1 MISLIEQIRT
11 GSIWNFPG
19 GVHPAENKKQS
30 NTTDIVHAR
39 LPEEIVLP
47 VKQHIGKPGNL
58 LVAVGDAV
66 LKGQQLTALETGFT
80 LPVHAPTSG
89 VITAIEPRTTAHP
102 SGLSDVCVVIKP
114 DGLDSWVT
122 KHPVEDFST
131 KTSDELLDV
140 IRQAGISGMGGAG
153 FPTAKKLQSGLG
165 RTDILIVNAAE
176 CEPYITS
183 DDKLLQEHAEEVLK
197 GIEVV
202 EHILQPKLTVIG
214 IEDNKPDAIKA
225 LEIAAKDKD
234 IVIRVIPTKYP
245 SGGEKQLIKILTNKE
260 VPAGGIP
267 ADIGVLVQN
276 VGSLYSIKRAV
287 IDGEPVVN
295 RVVTLTGKTFKQP
308 RNVWALLGT
317 PVHELLEEFGYKADK
332 KLPRLILGGPMMGFT
347 LPHANVPITKTS
359 NCILAPTRRE
369 ISPSTYEMECIRCS
383 ACAEA
388 CPASLLPQQLQWHA
402 KANELDKCEELNIKD
417 CIECGACA
425 FVCPSEIPLV
435 QYYRQA
441 KAEIKT
447 RKDEATAA
455 ERAKI
460 RFEEKNARMERDKA
474 ERENRFKKAADN
486 RRKDMKSADGDDAIA
501 AAIARVKA
509 QKTAADQTPNAEPAV
524 KPAVAAAIAKAKA
537 KQAAAQKANDAGPDN
552 SEMSKLREE
561 RKRQAR
567 ERKAQQAATDN
578 PAENSGDTKKDA
590 VAAAIARAKAK
601 KAQQAESASEASAE
615 SSGDAKKD
623 AVAAAIARAKA
634 KKAQQAES
642 TSDAPTES
650 TGDAKKDAV
659 AAAIAR
665 AKAKKAQQAESAT
678 QTESEAPAEST
689 GDAKKDAVAAA
700 IARAKAK
707 KAQQA
712 ESAAQTESEAPVKSS
727 GDAKKD
733 AVAAAIARAKAKKAQ
748 QAESA
753 TQTASEAP
761 AKSSGDAKKDAVAA
775 AIARAKAKKAQQAE
789 SATQTES
796 EAPAE
801 STGDAKK
808 DAVAAAIARAK
819 AKKAQQ
825 AESATQTESEA
836 PAESTGD
843 AKKDAVA
850 AAIARAKAKKA
861 QQAESATLTESEAPV
876 KSSGD
881 AKKDAV
887 AAAIARAK
895 AKKAQQA
902 KQDQTAE
909 TPEPVIEVEAEI
921 QSEPV
926 DPKKAAVAAAIARAK
941 AKKAQQAKQVEAEA
955 TAPEAVVEIE
965 VEAEIRSEPVDP
977 KKAAVAAAIARAK
990 ARKAQQEQDKKN
1002 NEEKE

>member
-11 GSIWNFPG
+11 GSIWSFPG

-58 LVAVGDAV
+58 LVAAGDTV
-66 LKGQQLTALETGFT
+66 LKGQQLTALDTGFT

-102 SGLSDVCVVIKP
+102 SGLSELSVVIKP
-114 DGLDSWVT
+114 DGLDAWIERN
-122 KHPVEDFST
+122 PVEDFST

-165 RTDILIVNAAE
+165 RTDILIINAAE

-197 GIEVV
+197 GIEIV

-214 IEDNKPDAIKA
+214 IEDNKPAAIKA
-225 LEIAAKDKD
+225 LEVAAKDKD

-369 ISPSTYEMECIRCS
+369 IAPSTYEMECIRCS

-509 QKTAADQTPNAEPAV
+509 QKAAADQAPNAEPAV

-537 KQAAAQKANDAGPDN
+537 KQAAAQKADGAEPDN

-567 ERKAQQAATDN
+567 ERKAQQAA
-578 PAENSGDTKKDA
+578 ADTP
-590 VAAAIARAKAK
+590 
-601 KAQQAESASEASAE
+601 AE

-642 TSDAPTES
+642 TSEAPAEKSGDAKKDAVAAAIARAKAKKAQQAGSASEAPAESTGDPKKDAVAAAIARAKAKKAQQAESASDAPAES

-665 AKAKKAQQAESAT
+665 AKAKKAQQAESASDAPAESSGDAKKDAVAAAIARAKAKKAQQT
-678 QTESEAPAEST
+678 ESAIQTESEAPAEST

-712 ESAAQTESEAPVKSS
+712 
-727 GDAKKD
+727 
-733 AVAAAIARAKAKKAQ
+733 
-748 QAESA
+748 
-753 TQTASEAP
+753 
-761 AKSSGDAKKDAVAA
+761 
-775 AIARAKAKKAQQAE
+775 
-789 SATQTES
+789 
-796 EAPAE
+796 
-801 STGDAKK
+801 
-808 DAVAAAIARAK
+808 
-819 AKKAQQ
+819 
-825 AESATQTESEA
+825 
-836 PAESTGD
+836 
-843 AKKDAVA
+843 
-850 AAIARAKAKKA
+850 
-861 QQAESATLTESEAPV
+861 
-876 KSSGD
+876 
-881 AKKDAV
+881 
-887 AAAIARAK
+887 
-895 AKKAQQA
+895 
-902 KQDQTAE
+902 KQDETAE
-909 TPEPVIEVEAEI
+909 NPKPVVEVEAET
-921 QSEPV
+921 QQESV

-941 AKKAQQAKQVEAEA
+941 AKKAQQAKQDETAETPEPVVEVEAETQSEPVDPKKA
-955 TAPEAVVEIE
+955 AVAAAIARAKARKAQQAKQEESAETSESVVEPLVE
-965 VEAEIRSEPVDP
+965 VEAEIQSEPVDP

>member
-58 LVAVGDAV
+58 LVAAGDTV
-66 LKGQQLTALETGFT
+66 LKGQQLTALDTGFT

-102 SGLSDVCVVIKP
+102 SGLSEMCVVIKP
-114 DGLDSWVT
+114 DGLDTWIE

-447 RKDEATAA
+447 RKDEAAAA
-455 ERAKI
+455 ERARI

-509 QKTAADQTPNAEPAV
+509 QKAAADQAPNEEPTV

-537 KQAAAQKANDAGPDN
+537 KQAAAQKADGAEPDN

-567 ERKAQQAATDN
+567 ERKAQQAAADA
-578 PAENSGDTKKDA
+578 PDESSGDGKKDT

-601 KAQQAESASEASAE
+601 KAQQAESAS
-615 SSGDAKKD
+615 D
-623 AVAAAIARAKA
+623 
-634 KKAQQAES
+634 
-642 TSDAPTES
+642 
-650 TGDAKKDAV
+650 
-659 AAAIAR
+659 
-665 AKAKKAQQAESAT
+665 
-678 QTESEAPAEST
+678 APAEST

-712 ESAAQTESEAPVKSS
+712 ESAADAPVESS

-753 TQTASEAP
+753 ADAP
-761 AKSSGDAKKDAVAA
+761 VESSGDAKKDAVAA

-789 SATQTES
+789 SAVD
-796 EAPAE
+796 APAE
-801 STGDAKK
+801 SSGDAKK

-819 AKKAQQ
+819 ARKAQQ
-825 AESATQTESEA
+825 AESASDA

-850 AAIARAKAKKA
+850 ATIARAKAKKA
-861 QQAESATLTESEAPV
+861 QQAEAVTQTESETPV
-876 KSSGD
+876 ESSGD

-902 KQDQTAE
+902 KQAE
-909 TPEPVIEVEAEI
+909 TVETPKPVLEVVAETQPEA
-921 QSEPV
+921 V

-941 AKKAQQAKQVEAEA
+941 AKKAQQAKQVEAQEV
-955 TAPEAVVEIE
+955 APEPVAEPLVEKE
-965 VEAEIRSEPVDP
+965 TVVEAEAQSEPVDP
-977 KKAAVAAAIARAK
+977 KKAAIAAAIARAK

>member
-11 GSIWNFPG
+11 GSIWDFPG

-30 NTTDIVHAR
+30 NTTDITHAR

-58 LVAVGDAV
+58 LVAVGDTV
-66 LKGQQLTALETGFT
+66 LKGQQLTALDTGFT

-102 SGLSDVCVVIKP
+102 SGLSEICVVIKP
-114 DGLDSWVT
+114 DGLDTWIE
-122 KHPVEDFST
+122 KNPVEDFSK

-183 DDKLLQEHAEEVLK
+183 DDKLLQEHANEVLK

-202 EHILQPKLTVIG
+202 EHILRPKLTVIG

-225 LEIAAKDKD
+225 LEVAAKNKD

-287 IDGEPVVN
+287 VDGEPVIN

-486 RRKDMKSADGDDAIA
+486 RRKDMKSTDGDDAIA

-509 QKTAADQTPNAEPAV
+509 QKAAADQAPNSEPAV
-524 KPAVAAAIAKAKA
+524 KPAVAAAIARAKA
-537 KQAAAQKANDAGPDN
+537 KQAAAQKANDAEPDN

-578 PAENSGDTKKDA
+578 PTESSGDGKKDA

-601 KAQQAESASEASAE
+601 KAQQTESASEAPTESSVDAKKDAVAAAIARAKAKKTQRTESTSEAPAE

-634 KKAQQAES
+634 KKAQQ
-642 TSDAPTES
+642 TE
-650 TGDAKKDAV
+650 
-659 AAAIAR
+659 
-665 AKAKKAQQAESAT
+665 
-678 QTESEAPAEST
+678 PA
-689 GDAKKDAVAAA
+689 
-700 IARAKAK
+700 
-707 KAQQA
+707 
-712 ESAAQTESEAPVKSS
+712 SEAPVEKS

-753 TQTASEAP
+753 SDAPSE
-761 AKSSGDAKKDAVAA
+761 SSGDV
-775 AIARAKAKKAQQAE
+775 
-789 SATQTES
+789 
-796 EAPAE
+796 
-801 STGDAKK
+801 
-808 DAVAAAIARAK
+808 
-819 AKKAQQ
+819 
-825 AESATQTESEA
+825 
-836 PAESTGD
+836 
-843 AKKDAVA
+843 
-850 AAIARAKAKKA
+850 
-861 QQAESATLTESEAPV
+861 
-876 KSSGD
+876 
-881 AKKDAV
+881 KKDAV

-902 KQDQTAE
+902 KQEETTE
-909 TPEPVIEVEAEI
+909 TPEPEAPEE
-921 QSEPV
+921 SV

-941 AKKAQQAKQVEAEA
+941 AKKAQQAKQEETTETPEPEAPEESVDPKKAAVAAAIARAKAKKAQQAKQIETEA
-955 TAPEAVVEIE
+955 TTTEPEIE
-965 VEAEIRSEPVDP
+965 IEADIQSEPVDP

>member
-102 SGLSDVCVVIKP
+102 SGLSEMCVVIKP
-114 DGLDSWVT
+114 DGLDAWIE
-122 KHPVEDFST
+122 KNPVEDFST

-642 TSDAPTES
+642 ASEAPVEKS
-650 TGDAKKDAV
+650 GDAKKDAV

-678 QTESEAPAEST
+678 QTESEAPTESSGDAKKDAVAAAIARAKAKKAQQAESATQTASEAPAEST

-712 ESAAQTESEAPVKSS
+712 ESAAQTESEAP
-727 GDAKKD
+727 
-733 AVAAAIARAKAKKAQ
+733 
-748 QAESA
+748 AES
-753 TQTASEAP
+753 S
-761 AKSSGDAKKDAVAA
+761 
-775 AIARAKAKKAQQAE
+775 
-789 SATQTES
+789 
-796 EAPAE
+796 
-801 STGDAKK
+801 GDAKK

>member
-30 NTTDIVHAR
+30 NTTDIVHAK

-58 LVAVGDAV
+58 LVAAGDTV
-66 LKGQQLTALETGFT
+66 LKGQQLTALDTGFT

-102 SGLSDVCVVIKP
+102 SGLSEMCAVIKP
-114 DGLDSWVT
+114 DGLDTWIE
-122 KHPVEDFST
+122 KNPVEDFST

-183 DDKLLQEHAEEVLK
+183 DDKLLQEHADEVLK

-267 ADIGVLVQN
+267 ADIGALVQN

-601 KAQQAESASEASAE
+601 KAQQAESA
-615 SSGDAKKD
+615 
-623 AVAAAIARAKA
+623 
-634 KKAQQAES
+634 
-642 TSDAPTES
+642 
-650 TGDAKKDAV
+650 
-659 AAAIAR
+659 
-665 AKAKKAQQAESAT
+665 T

-712 ESAAQTESEAPVKSS
+712 ESAAQTESEAP
-727 GDAKKD
+727 
-733 AVAAAIARAKAKKAQ
+733 
-748 QAESA
+748 
-753 TQTASEAP
+753 

-775 AIARAKAKKAQQAE
+775 AIARAKAKKAKQAE
-789 SATQTES
+789 SAAQTES
-796 EAPAE
+796 EAPA
-801 STGDAKK
+801 
-808 DAVAAAIARAK
+808 
-819 AKKAQQ
+819 
-825 AESATQTESEA
+825 
-836 PAESTGD
+836 
-843 AKKDAVA
+843 
-850 AAIARAKAKKA
+850 
-861 QQAESATLTESEAPV
+861 

>member
-58 LVAVGDAV
+58 LVAAGDTV
-66 LKGQQLTALETGFT
+66 LKGQQLTALDTGFT

-102 SGLSDVCVVIKP
+102 SGLSEMCVVIKP
-114 DGLDSWVT
+114 DGLDTWIE

-447 RKDEATAA
+447 RKDEAAAA

-509 QKTAADQTPNAEPAV
+509 QKAAADQAPNEEPTV

-537 KQAAAQKANDAGPDN
+537 KQAAAQKADGAEPDN

-567 ERKAQQAATDN
+567 ERKAQQAADA
-578 PAENSGDTKKDA
+578 PDESSGDGKKDT

-601 KAQQAESASEASAE
+601 KTQQAESAS
-615 SSGDAKKD
+615 D
-623 AVAAAIARAKA
+623 
-634 KKAQQAES
+634 
-642 TSDAPTES
+642 
-650 TGDAKKDAV
+650 
-659 AAAIAR
+659 
-665 AKAKKAQQAESAT
+665 
-678 QTESEAPAEST
+678 APAEST

-712 ESAAQTESEAPVKSS
+712 ESAADAPVESS

-753 TQTASEAP
+753 ADAP
-761 AKSSGDAKKDAVAA
+761 VESSGDAKKDAVAA

-789 SATQTES
+789 SAADAPVES
-796 EAPAE
+796 SGDAKKDAVAAAIARAKAKKAQQAELAVDAPAE
-801 STGDAKK
+801 SSGDAKK

-825 AESATQTESEA
+825 AESASEA
-836 PAESTGD
+836 PAESSGD

-861 QQAESATLTESEAPV
+861 QQAESAIQTESEAPTG
-876 KSSGD
+876 SSGD

-895 AKKAQQA
+895 AKRAQQA
-902 KQDQTAE
+902 KQTETAE
-909 TPEPVIEVEAEI
+909 MPEPVLEVVAGAQPEAI
-921 QSEPV
+921 

>member
-58 LVAVGDAV
+58 LVAAGDTV
-66 LKGQQLTALETGFT
+66 LKGQQLTALDTGFT

-102 SGLSDVCVVIKP
+102 SGLSELSVVIKP
-114 DGLDSWVT
+114 DGLDTWIE

-131 KTSDELLDV
+131 KNSDELLDV

-455 ERAKI
+455 ERAKV

-509 QKTAADQTPNAEPAV
+509 QKAAADQAPSEEPAV

-537 KQAAAQKANDAGPDN
+537 KQAAAQKADGAEPDN

-567 ERKAQQAATDN
+567 ERKAQQAAADAPDESSGDGKKDAVAAAIARAKAKKAQQAESASDAPAESTGDGKKYAVAAAIARAKAKKAQQAESASDA
-578 PAENSGDTKKDA
+578 PAENSGDAKKDA

-601 KAQQAESASEASAE
+601 KAQQAESASEAPA
-615 SSGDAKKD
+615 
-623 AVAAAIARAKA
+623 
-634 KKAQQAES
+634 
-642 TSDAPTES
+642 ES

-665 AKAKKAQQAESAT
+665 AKAKKAQQAQSA
-678 QTESEAPAEST
+678 SDAPAEST

-712 ESAAQTESEAPVKSS
+712 ESAIQTESEAPTGSS

-748 QAESA
+748 QV
-753 TQTASEAP
+753 
-761 AKSSGDAKKDAVAA
+761 K
-775 AIARAKAKKAQQAE
+775 QAE
-789 SATQTES
+789 T
-796 EAPAE
+796 
-801 STGDAKK
+801 
-808 DAVAAAIARAK
+808 V
-819 AKKAQQ
+819 
-825 AESATQTESEA
+825 
-836 PAESTGD
+836 
-843 AKKDAVA
+843 
-850 AAIARAKAKKA
+850 
-861 QQAESATLTESEAPV
+861 
-876 KSSGD
+876 
-881 AKKDAV
+881 
-887 AAAIARAK
+887 
-895 AKKAQQA
+895 
-902 KQDQTAE
+902 E
-909 TPEPVIEVEAEI
+909 TPEPVIEVEAET
-921 QSEPV
+921 QQESV

-941 AKKAQQAKQVEAEA
+941 AKKAQQAKQAETAETPEPVIEVVADAQPEAVDPKKAAVAAAVARAKAKKAQQAKQVEAEEI
-955 TAPEAVVEIE
+955 TPEAVAEPLIEKETVVES
-965 VEAEIRSEPVDP
+965 EAQSEPVDP

>member
-509 QKTAADQTPNAEPAV
+509 QKTTVDQTPNAEPAV

-615 SSGDAKKD
+615 STGDAKKD

-634 KKAQQAES
+634 KKAQQTES
-642 TSDAPTES
+642 ATQTESEAPVES
-650 TGDAKKDAV
+650 TGEAKKDAV

-689 GDAKKDAVAAA
+689 GDAKKDTAA

-712 ESAAQTESEAPVKSS
+712 ESAAQTE
-727 GDAKKD
+727 
-733 AVAAAIARAKAKKAQ
+733 
-748 QAESA
+748 
-753 TQTASEAP
+753 SEAP

-796 EAPAE
+796 EAPVK
-801 STGDAKK
+801 S
-808 DAVAAAIARAK
+808 
-819 AKKAQQ
+819 
-825 AESATQTESEA
+825 S
-836 PAESTGD
+836 GD

-876 KSSGD
+876 ESSGD

-895 AKKAQQA
+895 A
-902 KQDQTAE
+902 
-909 TPEPVIEVEAEI
+909 
-921 QSEPV
+921 
-926 DPKKAAVAAAIARAK
+926 R
-941 AKKAQQAKQVEAEA
+941 KAQQAKQVEAEA

-977 KKAAVAAAIARAK
+977 KKAAVAAAIAHAKAKKTQQAKQSETEETLKPVTDIKTETQQEPVDPKKAAVAAAIARAK

>member
-58 LVAVGDAV
+58 LVAAGDAV
-66 LKGQQLTALETGFT
+66 LKGQQLTALDTGFT

-89 VITAIEPRTTAHP
+89 VITVIEPRTTAHP
-102 SGLSDVCVVIKP
+102 SGLNELSVVIKP
-114 DGLDSWVT
+114 DGLDTWIE
-122 KHPVEDFST
+122 KHPVEDFSS
-131 KTSDELLDV
+131 KNSDELLDV

-225 LEIAAKDKD
+225 LEIAAKNKD

-455 ERAKI
+455 ERAKV

-486 RRKDMKSADGDDAIA
+486 RRKDMKAADGDDAIA

-509 QKTAADQTPNAEPAV
+509 QKAADQAPSEEPAV

-537 KQAAAQKANDAGPDN
+537 KQAAAQKADGAEPDN
-552 SEMSKLREE
+552 SEISKLREE

-567 ERKAQQAATDN
+567 ERKAQQAATDAS
-578 PAENSGDTKKDA
+578 AESSGDGKKDA

-601 KAQQAESASEASAE
+601 KAQQAESASEAPTE
-615 SSGDAKKD
+615 NSGDAKKD

-642 TSDAPTES
+642 ASDAP
-650 TGDAKKDAV
+650 
-659 AAAIAR
+659 
-665 AKAKKAQQAESAT
+665 AENS
-678 QTESEAPAEST
+678 

-748 QAESA
+748 QA
-753 TQTASEAP
+753 
-761 AKSSGDAKKDAVAA
+761 
-775 AIARAKAKKAQQAE
+775 
-789 SATQTES
+789 
-796 EAPAE
+796 
-801 STGDAKK
+801 
-808 DAVAAAIARAK
+808 
-819 AKKAQQ
+819 
-825 AESATQTESEA
+825 
-836 PAESTGD
+836 
-843 AKKDAVA
+843 
-850 AAIARAKAKKA
+850 
-861 QQAESATLTESEAPV
+861 
-876 KSSGD
+876 
-881 AKKDAV
+881 
-887 AAAIARAK
+887 
-895 AKKAQQA
+895 
-902 KQDQTAE
+902 KQDETAE
-909 TPEPVIEVEAEI
+909 APEPVIDVEAET
-921 QSEPV
+921 QQEPI

-941 AKKAQQAKQVEAEA
+941 AKKAQQAKQVEAQE
-955 TAPEAVVEIE
+955 TAPEPADEIE
-965 VEAEIRSEPVDP
+965 TEAQSESVDP

>member
-58 LVAVGDAV
+58 LVAAGDTV
-66 LKGQQLTALETGFT
+66 LKGQQLTALDTGFT

-102 SGLSDVCVVIKP
+102 SGLSEMCVVIKP
-114 DGLDSWVT
+114 DGLDTWIE

-447 RKDEATAA
+447 RKDEAAAA

-509 QKTAADQTPNAEPAV
+509 QKAAADQAPNEEPTV

-537 KQAAAQKANDAGPDN
+537 KQAAAQKADGAEPDN

-567 ERKAQQAATDN
+567 ERKAQQAAADA
-578 PAENSGDTKKDA
+578 PDESSGDGKKDT

-601 KAQQAESASEASAE
+601 KAQQAESAS
-615 SSGDAKKD
+615 D
-623 AVAAAIARAKA
+623 
-634 KKAQQAES
+634 
-642 TSDAPTES
+642 
-650 TGDAKKDAV
+650 
-659 AAAIAR
+659 
-665 AKAKKAQQAESAT
+665 
-678 QTESEAPAEST
+678 APAEST

-712 ESAAQTESEAPVKSS
+712 ESAADAPVESS

-753 TQTASEAP
+753 ADAP
-761 AKSSGDAKKDAVAA
+761 VESSGDAKKDAVAA

-789 SATQTES
+789 SAADAPVES
-796 EAPAE
+796 
-801 STGDAKK
+801 SGDAKK

-825 AESATQTESEA
+825 AESAVDA
-836 PAESTGD
+836 PAESSGD

-850 AAIARAKAKKA
+850 AAIARAKARKA
-861 QQAESATLTESEAPV
+861 QQAESASDAPAESTGDAKKDAVAATIARAKAKKAQQAEAVTQTESETPV
-876 KSSGD
+876 ESSGD

-902 KQDQTAE
+902 KQAE
-909 TPEPVIEVEAEI
+909 TVETPKPVLEVVAETQPEA
-921 QSEPV
+921 V

-941 AKKAQQAKQVEAEA
+941 AKKAQQAKQVEAQEV
-955 TAPEAVVEIE
+955 APEPVAEPLVEKE
-965 VEAEIRSEPVDP
+965 TVVEAEAQSEPVDP
-977 KKAAVAAAIARAK
+977 KKAAIAAAIARAK